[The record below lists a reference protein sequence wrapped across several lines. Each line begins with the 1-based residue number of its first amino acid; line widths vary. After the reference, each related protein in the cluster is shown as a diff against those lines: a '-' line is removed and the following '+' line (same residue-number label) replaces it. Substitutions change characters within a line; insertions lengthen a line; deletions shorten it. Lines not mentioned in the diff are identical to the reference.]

1 MSLGMERGWH
11 GLSEF
16 ALIRSAEICPIRA
29 IRVLFQLL
37 NGYNLCNPAAIAVTV
52 WA

>member
-1 MSLGMERGWH
+1 MERGWR

-29 IRVLFQLL
+29 IRVLFQLAERL
-37 NGYNLCNPAAIAVTV
+37 QPVQPRGNRRHRMGI
-52 WA
+52 